1 MSLCH
6 ACNCLE
12 ICEGELLKFGRSFV
26 LNLSNM
32 ICRYILVVIFV
43 LNYTLFHFDHGELSE
58 IEVDCT
64 EVCLQRLVL
73 FAIGFRARSQGAFE
87 PYLQVLL
94 LFFASSCRLLI

>member
-6 ACNCLE
+6 ACNCLK
-12 ICEGELLKFGRSFV
+12 ICEGELLKLGRSLV
-26 LNLSNM
+26 LDLSNL
-32 ICRYILVVIFV
+32 IYRYILVVVFV

-73 FAIGFRARSQGAFE
+73 FAIGLCARSQGAFE

-94 LFFASSCRLLI
+94 FFASSCRLLI